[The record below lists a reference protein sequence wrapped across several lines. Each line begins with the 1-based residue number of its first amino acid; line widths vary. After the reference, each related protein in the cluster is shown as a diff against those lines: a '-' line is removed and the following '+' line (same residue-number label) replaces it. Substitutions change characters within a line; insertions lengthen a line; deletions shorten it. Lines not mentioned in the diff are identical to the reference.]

1 MIGRGRVLR
10 RLIHALILMMTLAV
24 GATAAVVIV
33 SQTAWFKEW
42 LRGYIIREADRYLN
56 GNLSIGRLGGN
67 LFFGIELE
75 NVGVSMDGHEV
86 VAVQD
91 LGLQY
96 NLFQLLSSGL
106 SIDEVRLNHPVI
118 YLRRDGDTWSIAR
131 LIKKQEQEADRQGPA
146 PPVTMDSIGIS
157 DASVVFDQPVATS
170 GVEVP
175 RRIDD
180 VDARLSFKYEPVHYS
195 IEISHLSFTASEPAF
210 GLRALSGGIAVRDD
224 TFYVDKL
231 ALRTR
236 ETSLS
241 IDGAVKDYLT
251 KPILNLR
258 VSSDKVSIDELS
270 ALVPALAGIHVQPAF
285 EMSVA
290 GPMDELAV
298 DMNVRS
304 RAGDL
309 KASVVTDL
317 LAPGQSVRG
326 DIGIRRLNVAA
337 FMPGQQRSDLTADAR
352 VNLRADSFI
361 NPETIHGSVSLTA
374 PRVLAAGYTAERI
387 RGTARID
394 GRRIS
399 VNGRAT
405 AYGTDLTTE
414 GRVVLQSR
422 TRPTSY
428 DLRGRVQRLD
438 LRRLPATLRVPPAD
452 TDVTADYH
460 VRGVEPPPRAGT
472 PRSLDGE
479 FRFADSAVA
488 GARVEAGSTAAIS
501 MRNGGLSYTADARL
515 TDLDLERV
523 GRTFNLPALADERY
537 RSRLNADVTAT
548 GSGSDPKALDITA
561 KGTLRDSSILGGR
574 LPSLAF
580 DVAFADDQA
589 HVRAAGSFEDFDPAV
604 LSGRAAAKGS
614 ITGTLDVDAT
624 IAMVSAGLAPERV
637 RASGT
642 ASLAPSTIG
651 GVTIDR
657 ASVDADYHD
666 NAGEI
671 RTLEI
676 SGRDVNVT
684 ASGSLALN
692 ETGESKLTFH
702 ADTPS
707 LEEVAALF
715 DVPASGMAQADGTLS
730 GNRRQ
735 LRAEGK
741 LVASNLKY
749 QEHGALTATSTFS
762 VQVPDFAFDRA
773 EVTAE
778 TDAAF
783 VTIAGQDI
791 NEVSARTTY
800 AGKRLAFDG
809 AAQQGER
816 TLGLAGDLVLHPD
829 HQEVHV
835 QRLNLDTRGT
845 VWQLEPGS
853 EATFQYGPDAIEV
866 ENARLV
872 SGDQR
877 ITANG
882 TFGRRGDALQ
892 VELANIDLASVDA
905 LLLRAPQFTGRLNAT
920 ARVSGSRQTP
930 QADGEFAIANG
941 GFRNF
946 KYDTFSGTARYSG
959 KGLTID
965 TRLQQNPQHW
975 ITAKGYLP
983 AALFSRPSSA
993 PRAETTH
1000 IASVAPED
1008 QIDLLVDSSPIDLGI
1023 VQGFTTALTD
1033 VTGSFEA
1040 HLRVTGSADDP
1051 HPTGVVT
1058 IDKGFAEV
1066 VPVGVRYRNIT
1077 GRIDLEPDRVHI
1089 EGITLL
1095 DNQQNQLTV
1104 SGDLAI
1110 HEREVGGV
1118 QIRVRSD
1125 DFKVIDNNLGNV
1137 RLRSD
1142 VEITGELR
1150 APRINGF
1157 VGVTTGDINIDE
1169 IIALTG
1175 TSAYSTTPAEFA
1187 TRPGAAGGEGRPE
1200 DSGPLF
1206 DRLQINVHLA
1216 IPDDLVVKA
1225 SNLQTP
1231 NAPIG
1236 LGALNVT
1243 LGGDLTVTKNPGER
1257 VQLVGS
1263 VNTVRGNYDF
1273 QGRRFEILRDGMVH
1287 FQGLDEINPRLDI
1300 RTRRIIQ
1307 AVEANVGIR
1316 GTMREPQIQ
1325 LSSTPPLEEADI
1337 LSLIVFNQPINQLG
1351 TGEQISL
1358 AARAQALAAGALT
1371 GQIARSIGGA
1381 LDLDT
1386 FEINLAPENGAGPE
1400 VTVGQQLSANLY
1412 VRLQQGIGENNS
1424 TNLIL
1429 EYELTN
1435 WLRFRTNVVQGASTQ
1450 QTLFRRAE
1458 STGGDLIFFLSY

>member
-1 MIGRGRVLR
+1 VLK
-10 RLIHALILMMTLAV
+10 RLIHAVLLILTLAV

-33 SQTAWFKEW
+33 SQTAWFKDW
-42 LRGYIIREADRYLN
+42 LRGYIVREADRYLN

-67 LFFGIELE
+67 LFYGIELE
-75 NVGVSMDGHEV
+75 NVGVSMDGREV

-91 LGLQY
+91 VGLQY
-96 NLFQLLSSGL
+96 NLFQLLASGL
-106 SIDEVRLNHPVI
+106 SIDEVRLNHPII
-118 YLRRDGDTWSIAR
+118 YLRRDGDTWSIAH
-131 LIKKQEQEADRQGPA
+131 LIKKQAKEADREGPT
-146 PPVTMDSIGIS
+146 PPITVDAIGIS
-157 DASVVFDQPVATS
+157 DASVVFEQPVATS

-175 RRIDD
+175 RRIEDL
-180 VDARLSFKYEPVHYS
+180 DARLSFKYEPVHYS
-195 IEISHLSFTASEPAF
+195 IEISHLSFSASEPAF
-210 GLRALSGGIAVRDD
+210 GLRALSGGVAVRDD
-224 TFYVDKL
+224 TFYIDKL
-231 ALRTR
+231 ALRTQ

-241 IDGAVKDYLT
+241 VDGAVKDYLT

-270 ALVPALAGIHVQPAF
+270 ALVPALADIHVQPAF
-285 EMSVA
+285 EMNVA
-290 GPMDELAV
+290 GPTDELAV

-304 RAGDL
+304 SAGDV
-309 KASVVTDL
+309 KASVVTDF

-326 DIGIRRLNVAA
+326 DIAIRRLNVAA
-337 FMPGQQRSDLTADAR
+337 FIPGQQRSDLTADAR
-352 VNLRADSFI
+352 VDLRADSFV

-374 PRVLAAGYTAERI
+374 PRVRAAGYTAERI
-387 RGTARID
+387 RGSARID
-394 GRRIS
+394 GRRIR

-405 AYGTDLTTE
+405 AYGADLTTE

-460 VRGVEPPPRAGT
+460 VRGVEPPARAGA

-479 FRFADSAVA
+479 FRFAESAIA
-488 GARVEAGSTAAIS
+488 GARVEDGSTASIS
-501 MRNGGLSYTADARL
+501 MRNGGFSYTADARL
-515 TDLDLERV
+515 TDLDLERL
-523 GRTFNLPALADERY
+523 GRTFNLPALANERY

-548 GSGSDPKALDITA
+548 GNGTDPKALDITA
-561 KGTLRDSSILGGR
+561 KGTLTDSSILDGR
-574 LPSLAF
+574 LPSLSF
-580 DVAFADDQA
+580 DVAFADDEA
-589 HVRAAGSFEDFDPAV
+589 RVRAAGSFEDFDPAV

-614 ITGTLDVDAT
+614 ITGALDVDAT
-624 IAMVSAGLAPERV
+624 IAMVSAGLAPERI

-642 ASLAPSTIG
+642 ASLDRSTIG
-651 GVTIDR
+651 GVAIDR
-657 ASVDADYHD
+657 ASLDADYHD
-666 NAGEI
+666 NAGDI
-671 RTLEI
+671 RKLEI
-676 SGRDVNVT
+676 AGRDVNVS

-692 ETGESKLTFH
+692 ETGQSKLTFH

-715 DVPASGMAQADGTLS
+715 NVPASGIAQADGTLT

-741 LVASNLKY
+741 LVASNVKY
-749 QEHGALTATSTFS
+749 QEHGALSASSTFS
-762 VQVPDFAFDRA
+762 VQVPDLAFDRA
-773 EVTAE
+773 EITAE

-783 VTIAGQDI
+783 VTVAGQNI
-791 NEVSARTTY
+791 NEVSAKTTY

-809 AAQQGER
+809 EATQGER
-816 TLGLAGDLVLHPD
+816 TLGLAGDLLLHPD

-882 TFGRRGDALQ
+882 TFGRPGDALQ
-892 VELANIDLASVDA
+892 VEVANVDLASIDA
-905 LLLRAPQFTGRLNAT
+905 LLLRAPQFTGRLNAR
-920 ARVSGSRQTP
+920 ASVSGSRRAP
-930 QADGEFAIANG
+930 EADGEFAITSG

-946 KYDTFSGTARYSG
+946 KYDTFGGTARYSG
-959 KGLTID
+959 KGLTVD

-975 ITAKGYLP
+975 ISAKGYIP
-983 AALFSRPSSA
+983 AALFSRPSTP
-993 PRAETTH
+993 PRTETPH
-1000 IASVAPED
+1000 VAVVAPED

-1033 VTGSFEA
+1033 VTGTLEA

-1089 EGITLL
+1089 DRITLV
-1095 DNQQNQLTV
+1095 DNQESELTV

-1118 QIRVRSD
+1118 QIRVQSD

-1137 RLRSD
+1137 RLRSQI
-1142 VEITGELR
+1142 EISGELR
-1150 APRINGF
+1150 APRVNGF
-1157 VGVTTGDINIDE
+1157 VGVTTGVINIDE
-1169 IIALTG
+1169 ILALTD
-1175 TSAYSTTPAEFA
+1175 TSAYSTTPTEFL
-1187 TRPGAAGGEGRPE
+1187 TRPDAGAGDSQPE

-1206 DRLQINVHLA
+1206 DRLQMNVHLT

-1243 LGGDLTVTKNPGER
+1243 LGGDLTVTKEPGER
-1257 VQLVGS
+1257 VGLVGS

-1273 QGRRFEILRDGMVH
+1273 QGRRFEILRDGTVR

-1307 AVEANVGIR
+1307 AVEARVGIR
-1316 GTMREPQIQ
+1316 GTMRQPEIQ

-1358 AARAQALAAGALT
+1358 VARAQSLAAGALA
-1371 GQIARSIGGA
+1371 GEIARSIGGA
-1381 LDLDT
+1381 LNLNT
-1386 FEINLAPENGAGPE
+1386 FEINLAPESGAGPE
-1400 VTVGQQLSANLY
+1400 VTVGQQVGANLF
-1412 VRLQQGIGENNS
+1412 VRIQQGLGDQSS

-1429 EYELTN
+1429 EYELTD
-1435 WLRFRTNVVQGASTQ
+1435 WLRFRSNLVQGTSTQ